1 MTTYSDDWR
10 DVSLTTRRTLTS
22 YIRILNLRI
31 KLALLNS
38 QSRPSKQSRKEALS
52 RANYYRKQRD
62 AIFNL
67 YPEHFI

>member
-10 DVSLTTRRTLTS
+10 DVSLTTRRTLTP

-38 QSRPSKQSRKEALS
+38 KSRPSKQSRKEALS
-52 RANYYRKQRD
+52 RANYYCKQRD

-67 YPEHFI
+67 YPEHFV

>member
-1 MTTYSDDWR
+1 MTTYFDDWR
-10 DVSLTTRRTLTS
+10 DVSLITRRTLIS
-22 YIRILNLRI
+22 YVNILTLRI
-31 KLALLNS
+31 KLQLKYA

-67 YPEHFI
+67 YPEHFV

>member
-10 DVSLTTRRTLTS
+10 DVSFTTRRTLTS

-31 KLALLNS
+31 KLALLDS
-38 QSRPSKQSRKEALS
+38 KSRPSKQSRKEALS

-67 YPEHFI
+67 YPEHFV

>member
-38 QSRPSKQSRKEALS
+38 KSRPSKQSRKEALS

>member
-22 YIRILNLRI
+22 YLNILNLRI

-38 QSRPSKQSRKEALS
+38 KSRPSKQSRKEALS

-67 YPEHFI
+67 YPEHFL

>member
-10 DVSLTTRRTLTS
+10 DVSLTTRRALIP
-22 YIRILNLRI
+22 YINILNLHI
-31 KLALLNS
+31 KLQLKYS

-67 YPEHFI
+67 YPEHFV

>member
-10 DVSLTTRRTLTS
+10 DVSLTTRRTLIP
-22 YIRILNLRI
+22 YLNILNLRI
-31 KLALLNS
+31 KLALLDS
-38 QSRPSKQSRKEALS
+38 KSRPSKQSRKEALS

>member
-1 MTTYSDDWR
+1 MTTYSNDWR
-10 DVSLTTRRTLTS
+10 DVSLITRRSITS
-22 YIRILNLRI
+22 YVNILTLHI
-31 KLALLNS
+31 KLQSKLAL
-38 QSRPSKQSRKEALS
+38 SRPSKQSRKEALS

>member
-1 MTTYSDDWR
+1 MTTYSNDWR
-10 DVSLTTRRTLTS
+10 DVSFTIKRTLIP
-22 YIRILNLRI
+22 YIHILNLYI
-31 KLALLNS
+31 KLQLKYS

-67 YPEHFI
+67 YPEVFI

>member
-1 MTTYSDDWR
+1 MTTYFDEWR
-10 DVSLTTRRTLTS
+10 DVSLITRRTLIS
-22 YIRILNLRI
+22 YVNILTLHI
-31 KLALLNS
+31 KLQLKYA

-67 YPEHFI
+67 YPEHFV